1 MNYTNIPSY
10 ENWNNRFYK
19 DRTPSE
25 KPQIREKLLQ
35 YGVKS
40 LSDLELMMALIG
52 TGTRDCPVEQVAGN
66 ALQIIL
72 TRNKE
77 DWPDLLRSV
86 KGLGPT
92 KAALILAAFES
103 GSRFT
108 SSREIKI
115 REAADLHPLL
125 QTYALEKQEHFVVVS
140 LNGAHEIMDVKVI
153 SVGSVNRTVVHPRD
167 VFSVAVKSGASSL
180 VVAHNHP
187 SGTQE
192 PSIEDYQL
200 TERLIMSGKALGIQL
215 IDHLIITK
223 TGFFSFR
230 EDTNIFTVEML
241 STGET
246 PRFQT
251 YTAAHDSPL
260 VQRWLEEIQ
269 LKS

>member
-1 MNYTNIPSY
+1 MNHTNIPSY
-10 ENWNNRFYK
+10 ENWNNRYSQE
-19 DRTPSE
+19 RVTAV

-52 TGTRDCPVEQVAGN
+52 TGTHDCPVEQLASS
-66 ALQIIL
+66 ALQVIL
-72 TRNKE
+72 TRNKDTWCDE
-77 DWPDLLRSV
+77 LQAI

-92 KAALILAAFES
+92 KAAVILAAFES
-103 GSRFT
+103 GTRLT

-115 REAADLHPLL
+115 RAARDLHPLL
-125 QTYALEKQEHFVVVS
+125 QPYALEKQEHFVVVS
-140 LNGAHEIMDVKVI
+140 LNGAHEIMNIRVV
-153 SVGSVNRTVVHPRD
+153 SVGTVNRTVVHPRD
-167 VFSVAVKSGASSL
+167 VFSEAVKAGASSL

-187 SGTQE
+187 SGTRE

-230 EDTNIFTVEML
+230 EETNIFSVEMK
-241 STGET
+241 S
-246 PRFQT
+246 QT

-260 VQRWLEEIQ
+260 LARWLEEIQ
-269 LKS
+269 MKP